1 LSQKFANTLF
11 CPLKPSR
18 FLSAA
23 LTGVHLGAA
32 VLVALLNVDF
42 APKVLWWLILM
53 ASLIHSVGTHGL
65 RRLPGA
71 IRNLTAESDGTWTLE
86 TRDGTTASGC
96 ALRSR
101 FVHPWL
107 VLLTVQ
113 PLGQRLTRAV
123 CVPAD
128 SLDPET
134 FRQLRVRL
142 LLQTAAA

>member
-1 LSQKFANTLF
+1 
-11 CPLKPSR
+11 
-18 FLSAA
+18 
-23 LTGVHLGAA
+23 LTGVHFGAA
-32 VLVALLNVDF
+32 VLVALLDIDLS
-42 APKVLWWLILM
+42 PKALLWLLLL
-53 ASLIHSVGTHGL
+53 ASLTRSVGMHGL
-65 RRLPGA
+65 RRFPSA
-71 IRNLTAESDGTWTLE
+71 IRSLTADSDGTWTVE
-86 TRDGTTASGC
+86 ARDGTTTSGC

-107 VLLTVQ
+107 VLLTVL
-113 PLGQRLTRAV
+113 PPGQRLAHAV